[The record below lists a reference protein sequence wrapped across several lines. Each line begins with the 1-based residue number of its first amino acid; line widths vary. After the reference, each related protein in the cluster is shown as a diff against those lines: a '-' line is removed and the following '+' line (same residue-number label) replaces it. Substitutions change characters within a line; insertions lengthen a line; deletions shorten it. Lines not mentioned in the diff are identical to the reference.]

1 MKMSQTGGNA
11 TFPQIVKGRLL
22 VLLLAI
28 SFIML
33 SGPTRAQAQAEC
45 VGKCEETLAAC
56 LNTSR
61 DPVAEAICIAN
72 YWTCVDGCLGSY
84 AAIMG

>member
-1 MKMSQTGGNA
+1 MSQTGGNA

-28 SFIML
+28 SLMTL
-33 SGPTRAQAQAEC
+33 TSGTQVQAQAEC
-45 VGKCEETLAAC
+45 LGKCEETLAAC
-56 LNTSR
+56 LNSAR
-61 DPVAEAICIAN
+61 DPVAEAICQTN
-72 YWTCVDGCLGSY
+72 YWACVDGCLGSY